1 MDNNRIKHVR
11 ISLGETQAQFGSRF
25 GVSGIAISHWE
36 LGRSK
41 PNMQRL
47 RALAELSIVAEGSIP
62 QRVPFRAIQYLG
74 SKQRLAASIAEVI
87 GESVGEG
94 LRVGD
99 LFSGTAVVSSVLAKT
114 RPVTAVDV
122 QSYST
127 LIAQA
132 ILTCSAADFSEVL
145 CGSFWDEVAGQV
157 AVLQRAAKNLLAF
170 EEEALDMAANG
181 DAKRLIDMIERGSI
195 AAHRQ
200 RPDDMCTGAL
210 AKALVQADR
219 KLVGSALGPATTTA
233 LTYFGGP
240 YFSYSQAIRLDAIGA
255 VARARLKRPIGAEAA
270 LLSTASEI
278 VNTVG
283 KQFAQPVK
291 LRKADGSVQPLLLSR
306 AIADRRRSV
315 EASFCTWVS
324 RWADRC
330 VDSCYEHR
338 IECDDVLNFLE
349 RDDSCSA
356 YYADPPYTIDHYS
369 RFYHV
374 LETLVKRDTPMLD
387 EMNKLGRKTVMRGV
401 YRTGR
406 YQSSFC
412 IPSEAPTAF
421 ERLFT
426 LAARRRVPL
435 ILSYSPFEEGS
446 GARARVL
453 TLERLL
459 HLGAKHYKRCVP
471 IEILEHSHRKLN
483 ARLNNLH
490 IRPDAERLFLF
501 EN

>member
-1 MDNNRIKHVR
+1 MRET
-11 ISLGETQAQFGSRF
+11 LGETQAQFGSRF
-25 GVSGIAISHWE
+25 GVSGIAVSHWE

-41 PNMQRL
+41 PNARRM
-47 RALAELSIVAEGSIP
+47 RALGDLDVVAQGSVRDQP
-62 QRVPFRAIQYLG
+62 PFRAIQYLG
-74 SKQRLAASIAEVI
+74 SKQRLAASIADVI

-99 LFSGTAVVSSVLAKT
+99 LFAGTAVVSSVLAKS

-122 QSYST
+122 QSYSS
-127 LIAQA
+127 LIARA
-132 ILTCSAADFSEVL
+132 VLTCSAADFADALSD
-145 CGSFWDEVAGQV
+145 SFWDEVSTRVLQ
-157 AVLQRAAKNLLAF
+157 LQRAAKELLAF
-170 EEEALDMAANG
+170 EDEALDMAANG
-181 DAKRLIDMIERGSI
+181 NAERLIDMIECGSI
-195 AAHRQ
+195 AAYRQ
-200 RPDDMCTGAL
+200 RPGDMSTGML
-210 AKALVQADR
+210 AKSLRQADR
-219 KLVGSALGPATTTA
+219 SLAASAFGASAATA

-240 YFSYSQAIRLDAIGA
+240 YFSYAQAIRLDAIGA
-255 VARARLKRPIGAEAA
+255 VARARLKQPTGAEAA

-283 KQFAQPVK
+283 KQFAQPIK
-291 LRKADGSVQPLLLSR
+291 LRKGDGSVQPLLLSR
-306 AIADRRRSV
+306 AIADRRRNV
-315 EASFCTWVS
+315 EATFRTWMS

-330 VDSCYEHR
+330 ADVRFDHR
-338 IECDDVLNFLE
+338 VECDDVLSFLQ

-374 LETLVKRDTPMLD
+374 LETLVRRDTPMLD
-387 EMNKLGRKTVMRGV
+387 EMNKQGRRTVMRGV

-412 IPSEAPTAF
+412 IPSEAPAAF
-421 ERLFT
+421 DTLFT

-435 ILSYSPFEEGS
+435 ILSYSPFEAGS

-453 TLERLL
+453 TMEKLL
-459 HLGAKHYKRCVP
+459 QLGAKHYKRCVP

-483 ARLNNLH
+483 ARMNNMH